1 VIEIPRG
8 NTAVVV
14 GGCGFIGSRVA
25 LGLLEEGVD
34 VTVLDV
40 APPPDDLLGRCR
52 YVFCDIAVRE
62 SLRGVFTGHTS
73 VCLFAALLAK
83 GCRENPFRAWQTN
96 VIGTANILDALAT
109 DSPRARV
116 IFSSTGGIY
125 APQDT
130 YPVPECASKRHH
142 NLYVS
147 SKLAAEG
154 MVHSYTATAGASAV
168 ILRFFTVY
176 GPGPASGAR
185 GHFIAAWLECV
196 RAAHPLTVH
205 GDGGQTVDLT
215 HVTDVVR
222 ACLLASQAP
231 VNGGETQT
239 YNIGSGM
246 ETSVGAIARWIQEH
260 SPSTSITLQPDMH
273 DYGPRRQ
280 FGDIG
285 RARNDMGYIPRISP
299 REGLMALMRS
309 QFKSRGSSV

>member
-1 VIEIPRG
+1 MEIPRG

-14 GGCGFIGSRVA
+14 GGSGFIGSRVA
-25 LGLLEEGVD
+25 LALLEEGVD

-40 APPPDDLLGRCR
+40 APPPDDALGRCR
-52 YVFCDIAVRE
+52 YIFCDIAVRE
-62 SLRGVFTGHTS
+62 SLCGLFTGHKS
-73 VCLFAALLAK
+73 VYLFAALLAK
-83 GCRENPFRAWQTN
+83 GCREDPFRAWRTN
-96 VIGTANILDALAT
+96 VVGIANVLDALAT

-125 APQDT
+125 APQET
-130 YPVPECASKRHH
+130 YPVPECASKRFH

-154 MVHSYTATAGASAV
+154 MVHSYTATGGASAV

-185 GHFIAAWLECV
+185 GHFVAAWLDCL
-196 RAAHPLTVH
+196 RAAHPLRVH

-215 HVTDVVR
+215 HITDVVR

-231 VNGGETQT
+231 VNGGQAQT

-246 ETSVGAIARWIQEH
+246 ETSVGAIARWMQEF
-260 SPSTSITLQPDMH
+260 SPSTSIVLQPDMC

-280 FGDIG
+280 FADIG
-285 RARNDMGYIPRISP
+285 RARSDLGYIPRISA
-299 REGLMALMRS
+299 RDGLTALLRI
-309 QFKSRGSSV
+309 QLKSEASSA